1 MVANSEMIAN
11 RYEVI
16 KSIGQGGMADV
27 VLALD
32 TVLNRQVAIKL
43 MRGDLQNDPVN
54 VLRFEREAKA
64 VADLSH
70 PNIVEI
76 YDIGTYNKHPYMVME
91 YVKGHTLKE
100 LLRLRGALDVSETVD
115 IAKQMALAI
124 GAAHAKGIIHR
135 DIKSQNIIIKDDGT
149 VKVMDFGIALTKDS
163 LQLTQTDS
171 VMGSVHYLAPE
182 LAKGE
187 AASFQSDIYAMG
199 IVIYEMLVG
208 DVPFKDDTPVHICL
222 KHIKEAMPRVRDFNP
237 DIPQALENIVLLA
250 TAKNKHQRYS
260 DCRQMY
266 DALCKCQS
274 VKEPPVKFAKLT
286 NENDEQLL
294 RDLGD
299 KRFKGSSDTSR
310 NRKIPKKAKRRKKK
324 LYGLIIACF
333 VMVGAIALVAMAMSQ
348 GLFAPE
354 PVMAT
359 VPQVV
364 GMNISSA
371 KTLLE
376 QQQLV
381 LDNADITYQLTDD
394 VEKGNIISITPSADT
409 VLDPGSHVQVVVS
422 SGIGVTMPDF
432 MGSTITEV
440 EQWANQYPHL
450 FVSYVQ
456 QEDESV
462 EPGSVIRQELIEP
475 GTQFDPDTDNELVI
489 YYRASLSINV
499 PNLINWS
506 LGDAENH
513 LKEMGLTTVNQPL
526 DPSSYSVDGGEEQG
540 PVPWVVVAMDPQPGE
555 TYTQSA
561 GNHITLYYYPE

>member
-124 GAAHAKGIIHR
+124 AAAHAKGIIHR

-187 AASFQSDIYAMG
+187 PASVQSDIYAMG

-222 KHIKEAMPRVRDFNP
+222 KHIKEPMPRVRDFNP
-237 DIPQALENIVLLA
+237 EIPQALENIVLLA

-260 DCRQMY
+260 DCKQMY

-274 VKEPPVKFAKLT
+274 VKEPPVKFARLT

-299 KRFKGSSDTSR
+299 KQFKGSSDASR
-310 NRKIPKKAKRRKKK
+310 NRKIPKKARKRKKK
-324 LYGLIIACF
+324 LYGWIIGCIGL
-333 VMVGAIALVAMAMSQ
+333 VGIICAIAWFVGSGMVE
-348 GLFAPE
+348 PE
-354 PVMAT
+354 PKMAS
-359 VPQVV
+359 VPHVV
-364 GMNISSA
+364 GMNVA
-371 KTLLE
+371 EARTLLDE
-376 QQQLV
+376 QQLI
-381 LDNADITYQLTDD
+381 LDNADITYELTDD
-394 VEKGNIISITPSADT
+394 VAKGNIISITPAADT
-409 VLDPGSHVQVVVS
+409 ILDPGSHVQVVVS

-432 MGSTITEV
+432 TGSTITSVDE
-440 EQWANQYPHL
+440 WAKQYPHL
-450 FVSYVQ
+450 FISYVQ
-456 QEDESV
+456 EENDSV
-462 EPGSVIRQELIEP
+462 QPGSVIRQELIDP

-489 YYRASLSINV
+489 YYRASLSIVV

-526 DPSSYSVDGGEEQG
+526 DPTTYSADGGQEGG
-540 PVPWVVVAMDPQPGE
+540 PIPWVVVAMDPSPGE